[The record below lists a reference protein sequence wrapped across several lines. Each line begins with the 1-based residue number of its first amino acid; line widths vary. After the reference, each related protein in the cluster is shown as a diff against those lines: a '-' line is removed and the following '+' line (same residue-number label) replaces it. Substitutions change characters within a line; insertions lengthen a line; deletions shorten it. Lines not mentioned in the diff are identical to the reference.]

1 MAIKF
6 FRSIDIT
13 GNEIQNVKLHNI
25 ANIAAS
31 SGNLGQ
37 IYFDTT
43 SGDKKVKV
51 NSDYASAGTYVME
64 PLAFETWV
72 SANFNNYTLP
82 VATNSALGGIKIGY
96 TESGKNYPVELDGNN
111 KAFVNVPWTDTS
123 ALTTEQV
130 QDIVGGMVDGGTE
143 TRIAVSYDDTNGKL
157 GFVVDDMNYT
167 HPNHSGQVTSSGDG
181 ATTLS
186 TTAITAQTDLG
197 GAPASGDSMLIYD
210 TSDTSLK
217 EMTIA
222 NLQSYMQSSL
232 DLYNISVMGDDD
244 GTSLALADGGKL
256 HIHGGT
262 AIETADSSITGG
274 VKVTVDHSD
283 VTNTAST
290 GTALTPGYGAN
301 FNVITG
307 VTVNDQG
314 HVTDVETTNVTIP
327 ASDQTDTTPVVN
339 NTTAAAQPVVFVA
352 DAGSDPDLRV
362 DGTGTNDFT
371 YNPSTQTLSV
381 ANLTVAG
388 TTTTLNTETVTI
400 DDNIIVLNNNATGS
414 ATADAG
420 IEVER
425 GNDANV
431 SLFWDESEDKWTV
444 TNTSGTYQILQ
455 SVGGT
460 TFKVTLA
467 ASSSFVSKASNT
479 YTVTHSLGTKDVIIQ
494 VIDVSGGSPTYETVF
509 TENQRPTDDT
519 VTIAF
524 ANTVTDGDYRVL
536 ISQV

>member
-25 ANIAAS
+25 ASITAAAS
-31 SGNLGQ
+31 NLGQ
-37 IYFDTT
+37 IYFDT
-43 SGDKKVKV
+43 SNGDKKVKV

-72 SANFNNYTLP
+72 TSNFN
-82 VATNSALGGIKIGY
+82 
-96 TESGKNYPVELDGNN
+96 
-111 KAFVNVPWTDTS
+111 
-123 ALTTEQV
+123 
-130 QDIVGGMVDGGTE
+130 
-143 TRIAVSYDDTNGKL
+143 
-157 GFVVDDMNYT
+157 NYT
-167 HPNHSGQVTSSGDG
+167 HPNHSGQVTSTGDG
-181 ATTLS
+181 ATVLS
-186 TTAITAQTDLG
+186 TTAVTAQADLS
-197 GAPASGDSMLIYD
+197 GAPASGDSVIIYD
-210 TSDTSLK
+210 TSATSLK

-232 DLYNISVMGDDD
+232 DFYNITVMGDDD
-244 GTSLALADGGKL
+244 STSLSLADGGTL

-262 AIETADSSITGG
+262 AIETADSFITGG
-274 VKVTVDHSD
+274 VKITVNHSD
-283 VTNTAST
+283 VSSASST
-290 GTALTPGYGAN
+290 GTALTPSYGGN

-307 VTVNDQG
+307 VTVNTQG

-327 ASDQTDTTPVVN
+327 ASDNTDTTPVVN
-339 NTTAAAQPVVFVA
+339 DTTAAAQPVVFVA

-362 DGTGTNDFT
+362 DGTGSNDFT

-388 TTTTLNTETVTI
+388 TTTTLNTETVTV

-420 IEVER
+420 IEIER

-431 SLFWDESEDKWTV
+431 SLFWDESEDKWTI
-444 TNTSGTYQILQ
+444 TNTAGTYQILQ

-467 ASSSFVSKASNT
+467 ASSSFVSKSSNT

-494 VIDVSGGSPTYETVF
+494 VMDVSGGSPTYETVF
-509 TENQRPTDDT
+509 TKNQRPTTDT

>member
-25 ANIAAS
+25 GTIAAS
-31 SGNLGQ
+31 SSNLGQ

-43 SGDKKVKV
+43 GGDKKVKV

-72 SANFNNYTLP
+72 TSNFN
-82 VATNSALGGIKIGY
+82 
-96 TESGKNYPVELDGNN
+96 
-111 KAFVNVPWTDTS
+111 
-123 ALTTEQV
+123 
-130 QDIVGGMVDGGTE
+130 
-143 TRIAVSYDDTNGKL
+143 
-157 GFVVDDMNYT
+157 NYT
-167 HPNHSGQVTSSGDG
+167 HPNHSGQVTSTGDG
-181 ATTLS
+181 ATALS
-186 TTAITAQTDLG
+186 TTAVTAQADLS
-197 GAPASGDSMLIYD
+197 GAPASGDSVIIYD
-210 TSDTSLK
+210 TSATSLK

-232 DLYNISVMGDDD
+232 DFYNISVKGDDD
-244 GTSLALADGGKL
+244 SAALALVDDGTL
-256 HIHGGT
+256 FISGGT
-262 AIETADSSITGG
+262 AIETADSFIANNGG
-274 VKVTVDHSD
+274 VKLTINHSNVTS
-283 VTNTAST
+283 TATS
-290 GTALTPGYGAN
+290 GTALTPSYGGN

-307 VTVNDQG
+307 VTVNTQG

-327 ASDQTDTTPVVN
+327 ASDNTDTTPVVDD
-339 NTTAAAQPVVFVA
+339 TTNANQPIVFVS

-362 DGTGTNDFT
+362 DGTGTNDLT
-371 YNPSTQTLSV
+371 YNPSTQTLTV
-381 ANLTVAG
+381 ANLTVEG
-388 TTTTLNTETVTI
+388 TTTTLNTETLTV

-420 IEVER
+420 IEIER
-425 GNDANV
+425 GDDANV
-431 SLFWDESEDKWTV
+431 SLFWDESEDRWTV
-444 TNTSGTYQILQ
+444 TNTAGTYQILQ

-460 TFKVTLA
+460 TFKVDLDVA
-467 ASSSFVSKASNT
+467 AAPVSKATNT
-479 YTVTHSLGTKDVIIQ
+479 YTVTHNLGTKDVIIQ
-494 VIDVSGGSPTYETVF
+494 VMDVSGGSPTYETVF
-509 TENQRPTDDT
+509 TENQRPTTNT

>member
-25 ANIAAS
+25 GTIAAS
-31 SGNLGQ
+31 SSNLGQ

-43 SGDKKVKV
+43 GGDKKVKV

-72 SANFNNYTLP
+72 TSNFN
-82 VATNSALGGIKIGY
+82 
-96 TESGKNYPVELDGNN
+96 
-111 KAFVNVPWTDTS
+111 
-123 ALTTEQV
+123 
-130 QDIVGGMVDGGTE
+130 
-143 TRIAVSYDDTNGKL
+143 
-157 GFVVDDMNYT
+157 NYT
-167 HPNHSGQVTSSGDG
+167 HPNHSGQVTSTGDG
-181 ATTLS
+181 ATALS
-186 TTAITAQTDLG
+186 TTAVTAQADLS
-197 GAPASGDSMLIYD
+197 GAPASGDSVIIYD
-210 TSDTSLK
+210 TSETSLK

-232 DLYNISVMGDDD
+232 DFYNISVKGDDD
-244 GTSLALADGGKL
+244 SAALALVDDGTL
-256 HIHGGT
+256 FISGGT
-262 AIETADSSITGG
+262 AIETADSFIANNGG
-274 VKVTVDHSD
+274 VKLTINHSNVTS
-283 VTNTAST
+283 TATS
-290 GTALTPGYGAN
+290 GTALTPSYGGN

-307 VTVNDQG
+307 VTVNTQG

-327 ASDQTDTTPVVN
+327 ASDNTDTTPVVDD
-339 NTTAAAQPVVFVA
+339 TTNANQPIVFVS

-362 DGTGTNDFT
+362 DGTGTNDLT
-371 YNPSTQTLSV
+371 YNPSTQTLTV
-381 ANLTVAG
+381 ANLTVEG
-388 TTTTLNTETVTI
+388 TTTTLNTETLTV

-420 IEVER
+420 IEIER
-425 GNDANV
+425 GDDANV
-431 SLFWDESEDKWTV
+431 SLFWDESEDRWTV
-444 TNTSGTYQILQ
+444 TNTAGTYQILQ

-460 TFKVTLA
+460 TFKVDLDVA
-467 ASSSFVSKASNT
+467 AAPVSKATNT
-479 YTVTHSLGTKDVIIQ
+479 YTVTHNLGTKDVIIQ
-494 VIDVSGGSPTYETVF
+494 VMDVSGGSPTYETVF
-509 TENQRPTDDT
+509 TENQRPTTNT

>member
-25 ANIAAS
+25 AAIAAS
-31 SGNLGQ
+31 SSNLGQ

-72 SANFNNYTLP
+72 TSNFN
-82 VATNSALGGIKIGY
+82 
-96 TESGKNYPVELDGNN
+96 
-111 KAFVNVPWTDTS
+111 
-123 ALTTEQV
+123 
-130 QDIVGGMVDGGTE
+130 
-143 TRIAVSYDDTNGKL
+143 
-157 GFVVDDMNYT
+157 NYT
-167 HPNHSGQVTSSGDG
+167 HPNHSGQVTSTGDG
-181 ATTLS
+181 ATVLS
-186 TTAITAQTDLG
+186 TTAVTAQADLS
-197 GAPASGDSMLIYD
+197 GAPASGDSVIIYD
-210 TSDTSLK
+210 TSETSLK

-232 DLYNISVMGDDD
+232 DFYNISIQGDDD
-244 GTSLALADGGKL
+244 GSSLSLVDGGTL
-256 HIHGGT
+256 FISGGT
-262 AIETADSSITGG
+262 AIETADSFIANNGG
-274 VKVTVDHSD
+274 VKLTINHSD
-283 VTNTAST
+283 VTSTATS
-290 GTALTPGYGAN
+290 GTALTPSYGGN

-307 VTVNDQG
+307 VTVNTQG

-327 ASDQTDTTPVVN
+327 ASDNTDTTPVVD
-339 NTTAAAQPVVFVA
+339 NTTNANQPIVFVS

-362 DGTGTNDFT
+362 DGTGTNDLT
-371 YNPSTQTLSV
+371 YNPSTQTLTV
-381 ANLTVAG
+381 ANLTVEG
-388 TTTTLNTETVTI
+388 TTTTLNTETLTV
-400 DDNIIVLNNNATGS
+400 DDNIIVLNNDATGS
-414 ATADAG
+414 ATLDAG

-425 GNDANV
+425 GDDANV
-431 SLFWDESEDKWTV
+431 SLFWDESEDRWTV
-444 TNTSGTYQILQ
+444 TNTAGTYQILQ

-460 TFKVTLA
+460 TFKVDLDVA
-467 ASSSFVSKASNT
+467 AAPVSKATNT
-479 YTVTHSLGTKDVIIQ
+479 YTVTHNLGTKDVIIQ
-494 VIDVSGGSPTYETVF
+494 VMDVSGGSPTYETVF
-509 TENQRPTDDT
+509 TENQRPTTNT

>member
-25 ANIAAS
+25 AAISAS
-31 SGNLGQ
+31 SSNLGQ
-37 IYFDTT
+37 IYFDTST
-43 SGDKKVKV
+43 GDKKVKV
-51 NSDYASAGTYVME
+51 NSDYASEGTYVME
-64 PLAFETWV
+64 PLAFESWV
-72 SANFNNYTLP
+72 SSNFN
-82 VATNSALGGIKIGY
+82 
-96 TESGKNYPVELDGNN
+96 
-111 KAFVNVPWTDTS
+111 
-123 ALTTEQV
+123 
-130 QDIVGGMVDGGTE
+130 
-143 TRIAVSYDDTNGKL
+143 
-157 GFVVDDMNYT
+157 NYT
-167 HPNHSGQVTSSGDG
+167 HPNHSGQVTSTGDG
-181 ATTLS
+181 ATALAP
-186 TTAITAQTDLG
+186 TAVTAQADLG
-197 GAPASGDSMLIYD
+197 GAPASGDSVIIYD
-210 TSDTSLK
+210 TSAASLK

-232 DLYNISVMGDDD
+232 DFYNIFVMGDDD
-244 GTSLALADGGKL
+244 GTGLGLVDGGTV

-262 AIETADSSITGG
+262 AIETADSFISGGNGG
-274 VKVTVDHSD
+274 VKVTVTHSN
-283 VTNTAST
+283 VSSSST
-290 GTALTPGYGAN
+290 TGSALTPAYGGN

-307 VTVNDQG
+307 VTVNSQG
-314 HVTDVETTNVTIP
+314 HVTGVETSNVTIP

-362 DGTGTNDFT
+362 DGTGSNDFT

-388 TTTTLNTETVTI
+388 TTTTLNTETVTV

-420 IEVER
+420 IEIER

-431 SLFWDESEDKWTV
+431 SLFWDESEDRWTI
-444 TNTSGTYQILQ
+444 TNTAGTYQILQ
-455 SVGGT
+455 AIGGT

-467 ASSSFVSKASNT
+467 ASSSFVTKSSNT

-494 VIDVSGGSPTYETVF
+494 VLDISGGSPTYETVF

-524 ANTVTDGDYRVL
+524 ASSVTDGDYRVL